1 MIVPY
6 LDESIDSFFSLF
18 QSTIQRW
25 IRICIHP
32 SPESMSLS
40 CFSMLL
46 LSTLST
52 FTFTINYQLLCSSIQ
67 RQGFA
72 FPRFALHPCT
82 FTGPNPIPPWFAL
95 DGMFPKVL
103 RFGNG
108 NHMNGMDG
116 VKGHGRN
123 VSIFVAFPIGF
134 GGFGFLGNGGTQIG
148 TGQIQLSGTESI

>member
-1 MIVPY
+1 MNQ
-6 LDESIDSFFSLF
+6 SIPSSVCSNPQYSDGFAFAFIRHLNLCLYHLF
-18 QSTIQRW
+18 
-25 IRICIHP
+25 
-32 SPESMSLS
+32 L
-40 CFSMLL
+40 CF

-52 FTFTINYQLLCSSIQ
+52 FTFTAIYQLLCSCIQ
-67 RQGFA
+67 RQRFA
-72 FPRFALHPCT
+72 FPRVSLHPCT

-95 DGMFPKVL
+95 DGMFPKAL